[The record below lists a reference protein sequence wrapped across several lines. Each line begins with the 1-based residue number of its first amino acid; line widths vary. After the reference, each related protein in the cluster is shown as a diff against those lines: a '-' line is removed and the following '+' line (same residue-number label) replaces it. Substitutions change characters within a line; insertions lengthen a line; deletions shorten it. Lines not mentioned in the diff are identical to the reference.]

1 VTLLAYSYNVGKRAL
16 VIGYVCDAPNPRTIY
31 LAFHNGGRVL
41 VQIGASV
48 HLEGLAGSAI
58 ELMMFHMAHVS
69 WNDACAVFYSL
80 CTSTSILGRRH
91 LVEFVLGCTRRH
103 DRDESKI
110 VAFHI
115 KIIIYRT
122 DSRILSFW

>member
-1 VTLLAYSYNVGKRAL
+1 MS
-16 VIGYVCDAPNPRTIY
+16 VCDAPNPRTIY

-58 ELMMFHMAHVS
+58 ELMMFHMVHVS
-69 WNDACAVFYSL
+69 WLDACAVFYPL
-80 CTSTSILGRRH
+80 CTSTSILGRRR

-103 DRDESKI
+103 DHDESKI

-115 KIIIYRT
+115 KMIIFGR
-122 DSRILSFW
+122 DSLILSFW